1 MNDQS
6 NKKLKQI
13 WDFQFG
19 YFSSDY
25 NNYLDGGQK
34 EIVNFGLN
42 DYLSISADKR
52 IRQLA
57 GDKSPTCISEP
68 SHPPPGLRFKTE
80 ELLSSIFEKQVIL
93 LTDHFQVYSTIF
105 KSFSHNTDAFIID
118 QNAQSKIQIA
128 TDVLRKEGKLV
139 SCLPHNKL
147 DILEEQLIQ
156 LKNKHQHVWYLAS
169 SIYSTTGSITTIDKL
184 QRLLQQYD
192 HLRVLIDDTHGLSWT
207 GKNGQGFV
215 FKSLGHFPNVII
227 TASLCK
233 GFGAEGR
240 IIICNNNKLKTIIT
254 RDITPFRNFNPIDTC
269 TLNIIEISAGIHLSP
284 EIYVR
289 QVELKDRIEYFN
301 AKAQKLQIPLAGTMQ
316 TPIGFVYAG
325 KPDLCQELSCIMQ
338 NRGYYLPPV
347 TFPTLPVNSSGLRI
361 AISLYHTKD
370 TIKRML
376 LLLKDE
382 YERSLKK
389 RGLKMEDLLSPCEL

>member
-1 MNDQS
+1 MNDQT
-6 NKKLKQI
+6 NKTLKQFI
-13 WDFQFG
+13 DLQFG

-25 NNYLDGGQK
+25 YNYLDNGQK

-42 DYLSISADKR
+42 DYLSIAGDKR

-57 GDKSPTCISEP
+57 GDKSPTCISAP
-68 SHPPPGLRFKTE
+68 PHPPPGFLFKTE
-80 ELLSSIFEKQVIL
+80 ELLSSLFEKQVIL
-93 LTDHFQVYSTIF
+93 LPDHFQVYSTIF
-105 KSFSHNTDAFIID
+105 RSFSHKTDAFIID
-118 QNAQSKIQIA
+118 QYAQTKIQIA
-128 TDVLRKEGKLV
+128 TDVLRKEGKFV

-169 SIYSTTGSITTIDKL
+169 SIYSTTGSIASIDKL

-215 FKSLGHFPNVII
+215 FKSLCHFPNVII
-227 TASLCK
+227 TTSLCK
-233 GFGAEGR
+233 GFGAEGL
-240 IIICNNNKLKTIIT
+240 IIICNNNKLKTIIAKE
-254 RDITPFRNFNPIDTC
+254 IAPFRNLYSIDTC
-269 TLNIIEISAGIHLSP
+269 TLNVIETSAGIHLSH

-301 AKAQKLQIPLAGTMQ
+301 AKAIKLQIPLAGTIQ
-316 TPIGFVYAG
+316 TPIGFIYAG
-325 KPDLCQELSCIMQ
+325 KPDLCQELSYNMQ

-389 RGLKMEDLLSPCEL
+389 RRLKTDDLLITK